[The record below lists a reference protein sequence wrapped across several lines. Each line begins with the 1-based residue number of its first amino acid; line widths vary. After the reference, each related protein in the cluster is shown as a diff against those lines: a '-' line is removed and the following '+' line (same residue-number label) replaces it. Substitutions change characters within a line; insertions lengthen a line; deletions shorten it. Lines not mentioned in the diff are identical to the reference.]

1 MASPLFIVTDA
12 GLAAASMASVTGP
25 HINITGFIIGDAY
38 GYEATRHDTWI
49 RGNLLYGPAPAMG
62 YRNVGNNTMDI
73 ICRIPPD
80 AGPFEYGEVGILVED
95 REGNEV
101 LFAKAVFD
109 TPQLKYTS
117 LGTNISSSDTF
128 HCLIKLEQSIAVF
141 KINTVCQQAIFELDR
156 WSDVQPAG
164 VAAYGDV
171 PSLIIRE
178 LDSEQRSTLLTYS
191 NDLKWSI
198 ATNYLYGRW
207 SAPVQNS
214 SVNWVDLPVAS
225 MPNNLA
231 SDVQRRFVLEF
242 PDGTFR
248 SASSCVRNGN
258 TYRFSLNP
266 APLPEPWRVGTGV
279 IVHTNL
285 EPRATRDFPGVIK
298 VGPTLDIGL
307 DGTIDAPYASRDRHG
322 IARIGDNIAV
332 ENGVIRVP
340 VATANNLGV
349 VRVGNNISVSN
360 GTISVANAS
369 NSTRGVVTLSQ
380 IQSMI
385 DASISA
391 IPPPEQG
398 EGDIPISPDPG
409 NLLTKRANG
418 YGAWISSTGDNR
430 RYRAVGYLANT
441 IYPNTAKT
449 DIFVS
454 ATYYE
459 RQSCYSACFVDI
471 WEPGGGE
478 LTITVPDVN
487 GKQYGSQFTFYVP
500 LGGSYRIRPGCH
512 TIEQWF
518 EYGVF

>member
-12 GLAAASMASVTGP
+12 GLAAASQASPTGP
-25 HINITGFIIGDAY
+25 HINITGFIVGDAY
-38 GYEATRHDTWI
+38 GYEATRKDTWL
-49 RGNLLYGPAPAMG
+49 RGNLLYGPSPAMG

-80 AGPFEYGEVGILVED
+80 AGPFEYGEIGILVED
-95 REGNEV
+95 KDGNEV

-141 KINTVCQQAIFELDR
+141 NINTICQQAIFELDR
-156 WSDVQPAG
+156 WSDIQPAG

-171 PSLIIRE
+171 PSLIVRE

-207 SAPVQNS
+207 AARVQNS
-214 SVNWVDLPVAS
+214 SVTWVDLPVAS

-231 SDVQRRFVLEF
+231 SDTQRQYVLEF

-248 SASSCVRNGN
+248 SAASCVRNGN
-258 TYRFSLNP
+258 TYRFNLNP
-266 APLPEPWRVGTGV
+266 APLPEPWRVGTTV

-285 EPRATRDFPGVIK
+285 EPRATRDFVGVVKI
-298 VGPTLDIGL
+298 GPTLDIGT
-307 DGTIDAPYASRDRHG
+307 DGKLDAPYATRDRHG
-322 IARIGDNIAV
+322 IVRIGDNIAV

-340 VATANNLGV
+340 VATSNNLGV
-349 VRVGNNISVSN
+349 VRVGTNINVSN
-360 GTISVANAS
+360 GTISVSNAS

-385 DASISA
+385 DAGISA
-391 IPPPEQG
+391 IPEP
-398 EGDIPISPDPG
+398 GDGSIAISPDPG
-409 NLLTKRANG
+409 NLLTLRPNG
-418 YGAWISSTGDNR
+418 YGAWFDSPEI
-430 RYRAVGYLANT
+430 LA
-441 IYPNTAKT
+441 
-449 DIFVS
+449 S
-454 ATYYE
+454 G
-459 RQSCYSACFVDI
+459 
-471 WEPGGGE
+471 PGWMK
-478 LTITVPDVN
+478 L
-487 GKQYGSQFTFYVP
+487 
-500 LGGSYRIRPGCH
+500 LGGPLFQWGQVTLAPGLSVINLPVAYESSYSVMISIGTYNIAGSRPIGAEPVNNGTFRANNSGSLIYGCYWMA
-512 TIEQWF
+512 IG
-518 EYGVF
+518 Y

>member
-12 GLAAASMASVTGP
+12 GLAAASQASPTGP
-25 HINITGFIIGDAY
+25 HINITGFVVGDAY
-38 GYEATRHDTWI
+38 GYEATRNDTWL
-49 RGNLLYGPAPAMG
+49 RGNLLYGPSPAMG

-95 REGNEV
+95 KDGNEV

-141 KINTVCQQAIFELDR
+141 NINTICQQAIFELDR
-156 WSDVQPAG
+156 WSDIQPAG

-171 PSLIIRE
+171 PSLIVRE

-207 SAPVQNS
+207 NAPVQNS
-214 SVNWVDLPVAS
+214 SVTWIDLPVAS

-231 SDVQRRFVLEF
+231 SGTQRQYVLEF

-258 TYRFSLNP
+258 TYRFNLNP
-266 APLPEPWRVGTGV
+266 APLSEPWRVGTTV

-285 EPRATRDFPGVIK
+285 EPKATRDFVGVVKI
-298 VGPTLDIGL
+298 GPTLDIGT
-307 DGTIDAPYASRDRHG
+307 DGKLDAPYATRDRHG
-322 IARIGDNIAV
+322 IVRIGDNIAV

-340 VATANNLGV
+340 VATTSNLGV
-349 VRVGNNISVSN
+349 VRVGSNINVSN
-360 GTISVANAS
+360 GTISVSNAS

-380 IQSMI
+380 IQSMV
-385 DASISA
+385 DASINA
-391 IPPPEQG
+391 IPAPRPE
-398 EGDIPISPDPG
+398 DTAIVISPDPD
-409 NLLTKRANG
+409 NMLTLRPNG
-418 YGAWISSTGDNR
+418 YGAWLNSPQEVAVQATVFNNISRGTTYTWTFNVPFNSPP
-430 RYRAVGYLANT
+430 AVAFGQQVA
-441 IYPNTAKT
+441 
-449 DIFVS
+449 
-454 ATYYE
+454 
-459 RQSCYSACFVDI
+459 
-471 WEPGGGE
+471 GGGDSLIE
-478 LTITVPDVN
+478 NAPALTSVTN
-487 GKQYGSQFTFYVP
+487 TGCTFYVQRTGDW
-500 LGGSYRIRPGCH
+500 GGGGKETASVYLIA
-512 TIEQWF
+512 TAIT
-518 EYGVF
+518 